1 MSPTM
6 KTAMMNP
13 EKYNGFSVRLGG
25 QITKE
30 EHLTA
35 KNGNPYGRFTI
46 EDKTGAYTF
55 SLFRENYLNLRNLLV
70 EGQFVLLLGNLQAPF
85 RKLGQEQDAVPKDL
99 ELRITDVK
107 LLDSLLENTG
117 KKVMFKLDVAQMNA
131 DAIDAFIDIVKK
143 HPGKQSYS
151 VHLFD
156 SNLKQSCNMSPF
168 SGGVAAHEVLPIV
181 DQLPYADFD
190 LK

>member
-1 MSPTM
+1 
-6 KTAMMNP
+6 
-13 EKYNGFSVRLGG
+13 L
-25 QITKE
+25 I
-30 EHLTA
+30 
-35 KNGNPYGRFTI
+35 
-46 EDKTGAYTF
+46 
-55 SLFRENYLNLRNLLV
+55 

-99 ELRITDVK
+99 ELRISEVR

-117 KKVMFKLDVAQMNA
+117 KKVIFKLDVAQMNSETVG
-131 DAIDAFIDIVKK
+131 DFIKMVKE

-156 SNLKQSCNMSPF
+156 SNLNLACNMSPF

-181 DQLPYADFD
+181 DELPYADFD